1 LALAPPRPT
10 DDTAAGIDLAWL
22 GDAGRSLR
30 TLPVIW
36 ATVDMERALVEFG
49 LSPARA
55 AAAVDDPL
63 LGARVL
69 VLGQGDVDTA
79 IALAEPSTE
88 GRLAAT
94 LARHGEG
101 PAGRYVGVPIDLD
114 EIRTLAAAA
123 GIAISRPAGGPFG
136 PEVLVLAAGLG
147 GRSLVLV
154 DASGVLVDPAAV
166 PSRP

>member
-1 LALAPPRPT
+1 MVGPDAPLPAE
-10 DDTAAGIDLAWL
+10 DAATGTDLAWL

-30 TLPVIW
+30 TLPLIW
-36 ATVDMERALVEFG
+36 ATVEMERALVEFG
-49 LSPARA
+49 LNPARA

-69 VLGQGDVDTA
+69 VVRQDDVDTP

-101 PAGRYVGVPIDLD
+101 PAGRYVGLPIDLGM
-114 EIRTLAAAA
+114 IRVLAAAA
-123 GIAISRPAGGPFG
+123 GIAISRPAVGPFG
-136 PEVLVLAAGLG
+136 PEVLVLGSGLG

-154 DASGVLVDPAAV
+154 EPPAV

>member
-1 LALAPPRPT
+1 VVGP
-10 DDTAAGIDLAWL
+10 DDDHPADGDAAGATPAWL
-22 GDAGRSLR
+22 AGLAGAFRWHR
-30 TLPVIW
+30 AIW
-36 ATVDMERALVEFG
+36 ATVEMERALVEFG
-49 LSPARA
+49 LNPARA
-55 AAAVDDPL
+55 TAAFDDPL

-69 VLGQGDVDTA
+69 VVRHGDGDTT

-101 PAGRYVGVPIDLD
+101 PAGRYVGVPADLD

-123 GIAISRPAGGPFG
+123 GIAISRPAVGPFG
-136 PEVLVLAAGLG
+136 PEVLVLGAGLG

-154 DASGVLVDPAAV
+154 ESPAV
-166 PSRP
+166 PSPP

>member
-1 LALAPPRPT
+1 VVGPDAPLPAEG
-10 DDTAAGIDLAWL
+10 TAAGSELAWL

-49 LSPARA
+49 LDPGRA
-55 AAAVDDPL
+55 AAAIDDPL

-69 VLGQGDVDTA
+69 VVGQGDVDTT
-79 IALAEPSTE
+79 IALAEQSTE

-123 GIAISRPAGGPFG
+123 GIAISRPAVGPFG
-136 PEVLVLAAGLG
+136 RQVLVLGAGLG

-154 DASGVLVDPAAV
+154 EPPAV

>member
-1 LALAPPRPT
+1 VVGPDAPFPAE
-10 DDTAAGIDLAWL
+10 DTAAGIELAWL

-36 ATVDMERALVEFG
+36 ATVDMDRALVECG
-49 LSPARA
+49 LNPARA
-55 AAAVDDPL
+55 TAAVDDPL

-69 VLGQGDVDTA
+69 VLGPRDVDTT

-114 EIRTLAAAA
+114 EVRSLATAA
-123 GIAISRPAGGPFG
+123 GIAISRPAVGPFG
-136 PEVLVLAAGLG
+136 REVLVLGAGLG

-154 DASGVLVDPAAV
+154 EPPAV

>member
-1 LALAPPRPT
+1 VVGPDAPLPAEDP
-10 DDTAAGIDLAWL
+10 AAGIELAWL

-36 ATVDMERALVEFG
+36 ATVDLERALVEFG
-49 LSPARA
+49 LNPARS

-69 VLGQGDVDTA
+69 VVGQGDVDTT

-123 GIAISRPAGGPFG
+123 GIAISRPAVGPFG
-136 PEVLVLAAGLG
+136 PEVLVVGAGLG
-147 GRSLVLV
+147 GRSFVLV
-154 DASGVLVDPAAV
+154 EPPAV

>member
-1 LALAPPRPT
+1 VVGPDASLPAE
-10 DDTAAGIDLAWL
+10 DTAAGIELAWL
-22 GDAGRSLR
+22 GAAGRSLR

-36 ATVDMERALVEFG
+36 ATVEMERALVEFG
-49 LSPARA
+49 LNPARA

-69 VLGQGDVDTA
+69 VLGHGEVETA

-123 GIAISRPAGGPFG
+123 GVAISRPAVGPFG
-136 PEVLVLAAGLG
+136 PEVLVLGVGLG

-154 DASGVLVDPAAV
+154 EPPAV
-166 PSRP
+166 PSLP

>member
-1 LALAPPRPT
+1 VTGLE
-10 DDTAAGIDLAWL
+10 DDPADDPAGSAFAWL

-30 TLPVIW
+30 TLAVIW
-36 ATVDMERALVEFG
+36 ATVEMERALVEFG
-49 LSPARA
+49 LGPARA
-55 AAAVDDPL
+55 EAAVDDPL
-63 LGARVL
+63 IGARVL
-69 VLGQGDVDTA
+69 VLGHGEFDTT

-101 PAGRYVGVPIDLD
+101 PAGRYVGVPVDLD
-114 EIRTLAAAA
+114 EVRAHAGAA
-123 GIAISRPAGGPFG
+123 GIAISRPAVGPFG
-136 PEVLVLAAGLG
+136 SEVLVLGAGLG
-147 GRSLVLV
+147 GRSFVLV

>member
-1 LALAPPRPT
+1 MVGPDAPLPAE
-10 DDTAAGIDLAWL
+10 DTAAGIDLAWL
-22 GDAGRSLR
+22 EDAGRSLR

-49 LSPARA
+49 LNPARA
-55 AAAVDDPL
+55 TAAVDDPL
-63 LGARVL
+63 LGARV
-69 VLGQGDVDTA
+69 VVPGQGDVDTT

-94 LARHGEG
+94 LARQGEG

-123 GIAISRPAGGPFG
+123 GIAISRPAVGPFG
-136 PEVLVLAAGLG
+136 REVLVFGAGLG

-154 DASGVLVDPAAV
+154 EQPAV